1 MFLLYSRAEAGL
13 FFDETK
19 RDETRRDET
28 RRVETRRDESSRVEV
43 KSVSQSQTLKILDI
57 DQNGR
62 NKLITKHSN
71 EI

>member
-13 FFDETK
+13 FFDETE

-28 RRVETRRDESSRVEV
+28 RRVEV